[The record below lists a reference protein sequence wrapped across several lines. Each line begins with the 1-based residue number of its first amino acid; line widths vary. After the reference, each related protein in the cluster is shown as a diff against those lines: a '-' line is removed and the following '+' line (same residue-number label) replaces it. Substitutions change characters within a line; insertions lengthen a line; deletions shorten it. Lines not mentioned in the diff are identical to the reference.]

1 MIFFLFRL
9 KMPERTW
16 FEGQLC
22 YHIFLT
28 HEPALLIL
36 ECAHRSHGDFVQVQS
51 WFTKPASLRF
61 PLVPP
66 WFQPTWSG
74 APSDN
79 SDNVFQLASKWFSF
93 VQWLY
98 EKQSSFVF
106 ISFLWGLTHL
116 LCVPKCV
123 FYLGFESRVELM
135 PHVCQEQI
143 ENKKCMEKRIFF
155 ILGKYFSQIK
165 QKISLWNY

>member
-1 MIFFLFRL
+1 
-9 KMPERTW
+9 MPDRIR

-22 YHIFLT
+22 HRIFLT
-28 HEPALLIL
+28 HGLVLLTL
-36 ECAHRSHGDFVQVQS
+36 ECAHWIHGNFVQVQS
-51 WFTKPASLRF
+51 GFKRPGSLHF
-61 PLVPP
+61 PLVLT
-66 WFQPTWSG
+66 WFQPPWSG
-74 APSDN
+74 VPSDS
-79 SDNVFQLASKWFSF
+79 SDNLFQFASKWFSF
-93 VQWLY
+93 IQWPY
-98 EKQSSFVF
+98 KKQSSFVF
-106 ISFLWGLTHL
+106 ISFLSGLTHL
-116 LCVPKCV
+116 LCVPKDV